1 MNRSFSKIR
10 HIKEA
15 NEKLESRLLSEQD
28 SNQGQAPVNKDEQI
42 KNLGLTQVDQAF
54 KKNGFQ
60 RNDSPARIRSMY
72 QYVVTYDKKP
82 SYSGN
87 ITSDGNAGLRILEST
102 PLKDSV
108 LQKCKAKTHSLDEN
122 YIILDNNNADCV
134 LSTLTKQATT

>member
-1 MNRSFSKIR
+1 MLANRVFITFIFLFSK
-10 HIKEA
+10 
-15 NEKLESRLLSEQD
+15 L
-28 SNQGQAPVNKDEQI
+28 
-42 KNLGLTQVDQAF
+42 F
-54 KKNGFQ
+54 
-60 RNDSPARIRSMY
+60 
-72 QYVVTYDKKP
+72 KKP